1 MTPLK
6 VLDCFS
12 GIGGFAL
19 AESFFEGQFE
29 TKQFVEIN
37 PYCQKVL
44 SKNFKGVPIHDDIKT
59 FTAEEGDF
67 DLCTFGFPCQDIS
80 VAGGRKGIG
89 EGTRS
94 GLFYECIRLLR
105 EIRPQFAIFEN
116 VRNLLSIEE
125 GRVFQEV
132 LFQIAQ
138 AGYDAEWSVISAKDV
153 GGCHLRQRI
162 WIIAYPSSVI
172 KNRTESSIQA
182 GRNTAAGST
191 STNSKSISSDD
202 RKVGDNQR
210 ERQEQLQIGGV
221 NSTELTDS
229 NNKRLQRQWGKYEL
243 QESSREEKARWRT
256 QPYTLQPDWRGYLSK
271 PTVRRGDDGLSNRV
285 DRLKCLGNAVTPQQ
299 AAIPLGRIL
308 DLRSL

>member
-19 AESFFEGQFE
+19 AESFFKGQFE
-29 TKQFVEIN
+29 TKQFVEID

-44 SKNFKGVPIHDDIKT
+44 SKNFKDVPIHDDIKT
-59 FTAEEGDF
+59 FTAPEGSF
-67 DLCTFGFPCQDIS
+67 DIATFGFPCQDIS
-80 VAGGRKGIG
+80 VAGRQSGMGK
-89 EGTRS
+89 ETRS

-105 EIRPQFAIFEN
+105 EIRPKFAIFEN

-138 AGYDAEWSVISAKDV
+138 AGYDAEWGVVSAKDV

-172 KNRTESSIQA
+172 KNRTESSIQT
-182 GRNTAAGST
+182 GRDSTAGST

-202 RKVGDNQR
+202 REVGDNQR

-221 NSTELTDS
+221 NSIELTDS
-229 NNKRLQRQWGKYEL
+229 NDKRLQRQWGKYEL

-271 PTVRRGDDGLSNRV
+271 PTVRRGDDGLSNRM

>member
-1 MTPLK
+1 MTEPLK

-19 AESFFEGQFE
+19 AESFFKGQFE

-37 PYCQKVL
+37 PYCQQVL

-59 FTAEEGDF
+59 FTAPRGSF
-67 DLCTFGFPCQDIS
+67 QVCTFGFPCQDIS
-80 VAGGRKGIG
+80 VAGSQSGIG

-125 GRVFQEV
+125 GKVFQEV

-138 AGYDAEWSVISAKDV
+138 AGYDAEWSVVSAKDV

-172 KNRTESSIQA
+172 KNRTESSIQT
-182 GRNTAAGST
+182 GRNTTAGST
-191 STNSKSISSDD
+191 STDSKST
-202 RKVGDNQR
+202 K
-210 ERQEQLQIGGV
+210 LA
-221 NSTELTDS
+221 DS
-229 NNKRLQRQWGKYEL
+229 NDKRLQRQWGKYEL

-271 PTVRRGDDGLSNRV
+271 PTVCRGDDGLSNRM

>member
-29 TKQFVEIN
+29 TKQFVEID

-44 SKNFKGVPIHDDIKT
+44 SKNFKDVPIHDDIKT
-59 FTAEEGDF
+59 FTAPRGSFEV
-67 DLCTFGFPCQDIS
+67 CTFGFPCQDIS
-80 VAGGRKGIG
+80 VAGRQSGMGK
-89 EGTRS
+89 ETRS

-105 EIRPQFAIFEN
+105 EIRPKFAIFEN

-138 AGYDAEWSVISAKDV
+138 SGYSAEWGVVSAKDV

-172 KNRTESSIQA
+172 KNRTESSIQT
-182 GRNTAAGST
+182 GRNTTAGST
-191 STNSKSISSDD
+191 STDSKST
-202 RKVGDNQR
+202 K
-210 ERQEQLQIGGV
+210 LA
-221 NSTELTDS
+221 DS
-229 NNKRLQRQWGKYEL
+229 NDKRLQRQWGKYEL

-271 PTVRRGDDGLSNRV
+271 PTVCRGDDGLSNRM